1 MIHLPIEQ
9 RYDKRNQMFHSS
21 AFAIA
26 AGVVA
31 VGSAAYGAYA
41 TSQATKAQGAAT
53 GKSTKSFK
61 KQQKKIEKLVMSID
75 PTIKT
80 PEFDPMAVSR
90 DLGSNYKQFQTL
102 ANEDT
107 QNTINQLENIV
118 PGSAQARAQAM
129 QVLNNWQSN
138 LGTQYVQLQQRQPLI
153 DQQQASISRMIKG
166 ELPDVVQEQI
176 NRAIAERAGAGFN
189 PATAGR
195 VGGFQTAQAQ
205 LADQL
210 RQSSEERMRAG
221 LAFAP
226 QVIEQQ
232 RGMAGTAI
240 GLSEGIRGLQSSQQG
255 WQQLAA
261 GFMTPWTQMAG
272 VGIQLQ
278 GMREQAL
285 DRQMRAQQYTV
296 ANQFAQAEALGGLA
310 QGTYAANMNQ
320 IGQQSAAA
328 QQNIQAQMGVGQ
340 ALSGAIGG
348 VGSAYNQY
356 ATAANASTTPTDSGF
371 YKGQLGAASAY
382 QTAPQ
387 NVKYYKGQGWS
398 LG

>member
-1 MIHLPIEQ
+1 MIHIPIEQ
-9 RYDKRNQMFHSS
+9 RYDKRNQMFHSA

-53 GKSTKSFK
+53 GKATKEFK
-61 KQQKKIEKLVMSID
+61 KQQDKIEKLIMSID
-75 PTIKT
+75 PTIET
-80 PEFDPMAVSR
+80 PEFDPMAVSK
-90 DLGSNYKQFQTL
+90 DLGANYKEFKRI

-107 QNTINQLENIV
+107 QNTINQLEKIV
-118 PGSAQARAQAM
+118 PGSAQARSQAM

-153 DQQQASISRMIKG
+153 EQQQASISRMIKG

-176 NRAIAERAGAGFN
+176 NRAIAERSGAGFN

-195 VGGFQTAQAQ
+195 VGGFQTAQAG

-221 LAFAP
+221 LALAP

-240 GLSEGIRGLQSSQQG
+240 GLSEGIRGLQSSKQG
-255 WQQLAA
+255 WQQLVA
-261 GFMTPWTQMAG
+261 GFITPFTQVAG

-278 GMREQAL
+278 GLREQAL
-285 DRQMRAQQYTV
+285 ERQMRAQQYTV
-296 ANQFAQAEALGGLA
+296 ANQLGQAEALGGVA

-348 VGSAYNQY
+348 VGSAYSQY
-356 ATAANASTTPTDSGF
+356 NTANAGAVTG
-371 YKGQLGAASAY
+371 YKGQQYVPVKISSGNVAY
-382 QTAPQ
+382 SL
-387 NVKYYKGQGWS
+387 KG
-398 LG
+398 

>member
-9 RYDKRNQMFHSS
+9 KYNKRNQMFHSS

-53 GKSTKSFK
+53 GKSTKAFK
-61 KQQKKIEKLVMSID
+61 KQQDKIEKLVMSID
-75 PTIKT
+75 PTIET
-80 PEFDPMAVSR
+80 PEFDPMAVSK
-90 DLGSNYKQFQTL
+90 DLGANYKEFKRI

-107 QNTINQLENIV
+107 QNTINQLEKIV
-118 PGSAQARAQAM
+118 PGSAQARSQAM

-153 DQQQASISRMIKG
+153 EQQQESISRMIKG

-195 VGGFQTAQAQ
+195 VGGFQTAQAG

-210 RQSSEERMRAG
+210 RQSSEERMRTG
-221 LAFAP
+221 LALAP

-261 GFMTPWTQMAG
+261 GFITPTTQMAG

-278 GMREQAL
+278 GLREQAL
-285 DRQMRAQQYTV
+285 DRQMRAQQYTI

-356 ATAANASTTPTDSGF
+356 NTANAGAVTGYQGQQYVPVKTSSGNVA
-371 YKGQLGAASAY
+371 YSLKG
-382 QTAPQ
+382 
-387 NVKYYKGQGWS
+387 
-398 LG
+398 